1 MIVCNIVITCSWKTF
16 EDKEEMKTWMTE
28 NYVPDNGTNINKFRE
43 YNFAIAKKHGE
54 EYFSMTFIK
63 PNTVVLTQRY
73 NDWFEYYGMISLRN
87 ETLEMLTN
95 QGFNIKISEPM
106 EQHV

>member
-28 NYVPDNGTNINKFRE
+28 NYVPDSGPNINKFRE

-54 EYFSMTFIK
+54 ENFSMTFIK

-73 NDWFEYYGMISLRN
+73 NDWFEYYGMISLRT
-87 ETLEMLTN
+87 ETLDMLVN
-95 QGFNIKISEPM
+95 QGFTVKISEPM